1 MNLLEN
7 FNDNNFSNYPYNH
20 IVINNCLEEC
30 KYFSLYND
38 YPLDKIKN
46 TNNISAGLRGT
57 LYRLPF
63 EYSDIQN
70 GPWKELYDS
79 VTTNKF
85 FYDILEVL
93 KCPYEYYYD
102 DFKISL
108 EFAIHKELD
117 ERVKFKHVDD
127 SIFTLVY
134 YFRDTEDKDIGGNHL
149 LYDRE
154 KIVNEIKY
162 ESNKLIITSNFN
174 NNSFHGISDKI
185 DITHFRKTIV
195 IWATQND

>member
-7 FNDNNFSNYPYNH
+7 FNDNDFHNYPYNY
-20 IVINNCLEEC
+20 ITIKKCLQEDE
-30 KYFSLYND
+30 YQSLYNE
-38 YPLDKIKN
+38 YPLDQIKN
-46 TNNISAGLRGT
+46 TNNISAGIGGT
-57 LYRLPF
+57 LFRLPF
-63 EYSDIQN
+63 EFSNITE
-70 GPWKELYDS
+70 GPWKKLYNNIR
-79 VTTNKF
+79 TQKF
-85 FYDILEVL
+85 FYKILNVL
-93 KCPYEYYYD
+93 KCPYEYDYNK
-102 DFKISL
+102 FKICL

-134 YFRDTEDKDIGGNHL
+134 YLRDMEDKDFGGNHL
-149 LYDRE
+149 IYDKE